1 MKIMSRNFTRV
12 EKILLVLFS
21 IIIIGLLYYKF
32 IYVTVNESIFAS
44 NTEAQSLQTELD
56 TAKARAEEI
65 TKMEAELEDIKH
77 QPNVSRM
84 PSYNNSK
91 VETAF
96 LNTVLAGIP
105 DYSITFAN
113 VTRNGDQ
120 IRRSFTLQFR
130 CKNFKTAQR
139 IMRDINACEYRC
151 QIGDVNCSIADNGE
165 CSMAMTATFF
175 ETMVGGTPD
184 SALPKD
190 EAATNEDDGVDPLLK

>member
-1 MKIMSRNFTRV
+1 MKIMSRNFTRT
-12 EKILLVLFS
+12 EKILLVLFT

-32 IYVTVNESIFAS
+32 IYVAVNDSIFS
-44 NTEAQSLQTELD
+44 SQSEAQSLETELA
-56 TAKARAEEI
+56 TAKARAEQI

-84 PSYNNSK
+84 ASYNNSK

-105 DYSITFAN
+105 DYSISFAE

-130 CKNFKTAQR
+130 CKNYKTAQR
-139 IMRDINACEYRC
+139 IMRDLNACEYRC
-151 QIGDVNCSIADNGE
+151 LIGDVNCSIADNGE
-165 CSMAMTATFF
+165 CTMAMSATFY
-175 ETMVGGTPD
+175 ETMVGGKAD

-190 EAATNEDDGVDPLLK
+190 EAETNQ

>member
-1 MKIMSRNFTRV
+1 MKIMSRNFTRA
-12 EKILLVLFS
+12 EKILLVLFA

-32 IYVTVNESIFAS
+32 VYVAVNDSIFSS
-44 NTEAQSLQTELD
+44 NSEAQSLQTELD
-56 TAKARAEEI
+56 MAKARAEEI

-84 PSYNNSK
+84 GSYNNSK

-105 DYSITFAN
+105 DYSISFAN

-130 CKNFKTAQR
+130 CKNYKTAQR
-139 IMRDINACEYRC
+139 IMRDLNACEYRC
-151 QIGDVNCSIADNGE
+151 LIGDVNCSIADNGE
-165 CSMAMTATFF
+165 CTMAMSATFY
-175 ETMVGGTPD
+175 ETMVGGKAD
-184 SALPKD
+184 AALPKD
-190 EAATNEDDGVDPLLK
+190 EAETNQ